1 MSSKQRVGPQG
12 GIDMAQPI
20 PAHPDWWG
28 YWLDA
33 DGVSTADEVIAWIVD
48 TVGDDDAV
56 VLGALTPSRT
66 CM

>member
-1 MSSKQRVGPQG
+1 
-12 GIDMAQPI
+12 MAQPI